1 MVDIAMDA
9 QAGPSFPY
17 LKGGREAHRREDS
30 ERPMSSA
37 SLPGSA
43 APGGAASREASPAP
57 VQRFAS
63 RAQLNPSLTL
73 VASPSSQECLW
84 DERQWLF

>member
-1 MVDIAMDA
+1 MAKAYSQDLRDFA
-9 QAGPSFPY
+9 P
-17 LKGGREAHRREDS
+17 LERRPWW
-30 ERPMSSA
+30 R
-37 SLPGSA
+37 
-43 APGGAASREASPAP
+43 AASREASPAP
-57 VQRFAS
+57 VQRFVS